1 MSGRKESKHAFRPE
15 PKDETMCGYCGQGE
29 RAAIHQRRSA
39 PPVRMPTVDR
49 DGNRGLT
56 PPEPSLPT
64 CTAPGCT
71 NPGCPRYMRAV
82 PAAEQGRVLCDE
94 HLSYGVK
101 RTQAG
106 LVVTED
112 DPEGR
117 FKAGDRVTEAQRAAF
132 NIPVA
137 STQSPQPS
145 TDVVVCKTCKATTPA
160 DVWKLAAERAQSVV
174 KLRAERDTAEQLLTA
189 AVKDYEEAIA
199 ALRDLKNC
207 GALNIADGDFQGLRD
222 AKRRAK
228 ELLRDR

>member
-1 MSGRKESKHAFRPE
+1 M
-15 PKDETMCGYCGQGE
+15 
-29 RAAIHQRRSA
+29 
-39 PPVRMPTVDR
+39 
-49 DGNRGLT
+49 
-56 PPEPSLPT
+56 
-64 CTAPGCT
+64 
-71 NPGCPRYMRAV
+71 
-82 PAAEQGRVLCDE
+82 LCDE

-137 STQSPQPS
+137 STQSPLPAS
-145 TDVVVCKTCKATTPA
+145 DVVVCKTCKATTPA

-199 ALRDLKNC
+199 ERDALRAVVTALTPLLESTVEW
-207 GALNIADGDFQGLRD
+207 GPMMRPVREAWEALND
-222 AKRRAK
+222 
-228 ELLRDR
+228 